1 MLTPETRLSGF
12 VAYATARPTAR
23 ASAIR
28 QALGGDYR
36 VEQDFYLRF
45 RRAVESDMHGAR
57 DGTAVTAA
65 VSNATPKKTV
75 KFAGL
80 AANWSKVRQRWE
92 RSTSTTAASASI
104 TVAGLTV
111 RITPSFVERDADGR
125 LEIVI
130 MGYAAQRFSA
140 ADLDMIVRLV
150 QRAYA
155 PAYPTATV
163 TYVDLATPRVR
174 TSQNR
179 DLSRHDTRIDT
190 DAAGLAY
197 AMRTAA

>member
-1 MLTPETRLSGF
+1 MTPETRLSGF

-28 QALGGDYR
+28 QALGDDYR

-45 RRAVESDMHGAR
+45 RWAVETDMRGPR
-57 DGTAVTAA
+57 DGAAIAAAVT
-65 VSNATPKKTV
+65 NATPKKAQ
-75 KFAGL
+75 KFARL
-80 AANWSKVRQRWE
+80 AANWPKVRQRWAYSSAAAVD
-92 RSTSTTAASASI
+92 RTSMV
-104 TVAGLTV
+104 VAGLTV
-111 RITPSFVERDADGR
+111 TIAPSFVERDSNGR

-140 ADLDMIVRLV
+140 ADLDMILRLV

-155 PAYPTATV
+155 PVHPTACV

-174 TSQNR
+174 TNDGR